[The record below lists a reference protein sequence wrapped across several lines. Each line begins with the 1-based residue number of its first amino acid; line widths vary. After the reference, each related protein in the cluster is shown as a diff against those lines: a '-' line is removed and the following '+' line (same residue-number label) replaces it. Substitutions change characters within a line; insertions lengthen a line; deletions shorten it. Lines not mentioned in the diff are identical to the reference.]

1 MGVAISHALPLITV
15 AIALVLL
22 TRRPVR
28 RGFGA
33 GPAFALWMLPLLAAA
48 LPWLP
53 ALPVHWAVLPAIHAL
68 SDTSPAASPVHTTT
82 SVPWLGLAWLV
93 GACRDCSR
101 TTCAC
106 AVRAAAFPGP

>member
-1 MGVAISHALPLITV
+1 MGAAISHALPLVTV

-33 GPAFALWMLPLLAAA
+33 GPAFALWALPLLAAT

-53 ALPVHWAVLPAIHAL
+53 APPVHWAVLPAIHAL
-68 SDTSPAASPVHTTT
+68 SDASPAASPIA
-82 SVPWLGLAWLV
+82 S
-93 GACRDCSR
+93 
-101 TTCAC
+101 
-106 AVRAAAFPGP
+106 